1 MFALEINFF
10 DFIIE
15 MFLIEMNFFIEMN
28 FLIETK
34 CFFFNRNEF

>member
-1 MFALEINFF
+1 MFAQEMNFF

-15 MFLIEMNFFIEMN
+15 MFLIELNFFIEIN